1 MKVYLLPVALQI
13 LGILVIIAEIFIP
26 SMGILSLL
34 AGGLIFYSLFFVFS
48 QISPAAGMVFL
59 GVDMVLVPV
68 LIYAGIRILA
78 ASPLSLQRKLSAR
91 EGVVSQSP
99 DLDTWMDKEGEAMTD
114 LRPSGMALIEGKRL
128 DVLTD
133 GEYLDSGTKIVVT
146 GVRGNQI
153 VVGGKNE

>member
-1 MKVYLLPVALQI
+1 MKIYILPVVLQV

-34 AGGLIFYSLFFVFS
+34 AAGLIFYSLFVAFTHIS
-48 QISPAAGMVFL
+48 QTAGMIFL
-59 GVDMVLVPV
+59 GADLVLVPL
-68 LIYAGIRILA
+68 LIYAGIRMLA

-99 DLDTWMDKEGEAMTD
+99 DLETWTGKTGKAVTD

-128 DVLTD
+128 DVITD
-133 GEYLDSGTKIVVT
+133 GEYVNAGTPIVVT
-146 GVRGNQI
+146 EVRGNQI
-153 VVGGKNE
+153 IVEKRD